1 VCTRVYLQKFS
12 LIPAMSVRIE
22 MLNTVSIIANEAGII
37 LGLSPAALAFFG
49 YRQEEVVGKNVKI
62 FMTADIAKHHQSYIN
77 AYLRSNNRHL
87 IGRPRRLDVVIKDG
101 SHVQA
106 LVCLGE
112 YYEDG
117 KRRFLVNI
125 RADNLDDTLT
135 TTMRQT
141 EDKTESES
149 VDWSSDDEEGGE
161 DADLNDGD
169 GDNADRLERSNKAKN
184 KRKKKSSTAAT
195 TTTTTTTTSAA
206 DGAPTDASSSSAT
219 TLSAAKASTSKTP
232 ASQSSPAAQSN
243 DLPAAGAA
251 ANGDDDEDSID
262 WSDDEAEESSKSK
275 SSQATTT
282 TRATATASSSS
293 SSQVASNKPPKKRSG
308 LKGLLGL

>member
-1 VCTRVYLQKFS
+1 
-12 LIPAMSVRIE
+12 MSVRIE

-195 TTTTTTTTSAA
+195 TTTTTTTTTSAA
-206 DGAPTDASSSSAT
+206 DGVPTDASSSSAT